1 MNLRKDHYRERQG
14 GGPQGPSSP
23 RPTRDPRA
31 AGAAWEREA
40 PGRVAPGAR
49 SPATSPAG
57 PQRNA
62 PAGGGG
68 AGVAARG
75 ATPPRARHPRALP
88 AGRPSRVPLGPA
100 SAPTRGGGRGPEG
113 LEASRREPL
122 RGGLPAERPDAH
134 GRRGRAARFR
144 PRRPALGAGRE
155 TTTSPLSTL
164 PKRETKKRARLLAV
178 DHSARASMKNA
189 ASCEN

>member
-75 ATPPRARHPRALP
+75 VIPPAPGTREPSPP
-88 AGRPSRVPLGPA
+88 AGRAGYRSGPRPPRPGGAEGARKVWKPRDGSPFAGGSRPSARTLMAEGGGPPG
-100 SAPTRGGGRGPEG
+100 SDRGGPPSAQGEK
-113 LEASRREPL
+113 
-122 RGGLPAERPDAH
+122 
-134 GRRGRAARFR
+134 
-144 PRRPALGAGRE
+144 PRRPPCRPYRNEKRKKSKTLSGGSLGSR
-155 TTTSPLSTL
+155 
-164 PKRETKKRARLLAV
+164 V
-178 DHSARASMKNA
+178 DEERS
-189 ASCEN
+189 